1 MPILQNRVYLLGIIG
16 TFTLFTTITPF
27 LFGHIITIELIEHQ
41 IAHVTAIT
49 FGIFL
54 VIVSIHSI
62 KITKNNRMVWTALAF
77 VTFTL
82 LSIYLLNEDM
92 EHDRVHD
99 ASSMIT
105 DVVLTIM
112 IGFFAI
118 GVFWNNSYKPGKNDF
133 KS

>member
-1 MPILQNRVYLLGIIG
+1 MGIIG

-41 IAHVTAIT
+41 IAHVTSIT

-62 KITKNNRMVWTALAF
+62 KITKNNRMVWTTLAF

-112 IGFFAI
+112 IGFFAS
-118 GVFWNNSYKPGKNDF
+118 GVFWNNGYKRGKNDF
-133 KS
+133 K

>member
-1 MPILQNRVYLLGIIG
+1 VPILQNRVYLLGIIG

-41 IAHVTAIT
+41 IAHVTSIT

-54 VIVSIHSI
+54 IIISIHSI
-62 KITKNNRMVWTALAF
+62 KITKNSRMVWSTLAF

-92 EHDRVHD
+92 EHDRVHE

-105 DVVLTIM
+105 DVVLTII
-112 IGFFAI
+112 IGLFAV
-118 GVFWNNSYKPGKNDF
+118 GVFLNNSYKTGKNDLN
-133 KS
+133 

>member
-1 MPILQNRVYLLGIIG
+1 
-16 TFTLFTTITPF
+16 
-27 LFGHIITIELIEHQ
+27 
-41 IAHVTAIT
+41 
-49 FGIFL
+49 
-54 VIVSIHSI
+54 
-62 KITKNNRMVWTALAF
+62 MVWTTLAF